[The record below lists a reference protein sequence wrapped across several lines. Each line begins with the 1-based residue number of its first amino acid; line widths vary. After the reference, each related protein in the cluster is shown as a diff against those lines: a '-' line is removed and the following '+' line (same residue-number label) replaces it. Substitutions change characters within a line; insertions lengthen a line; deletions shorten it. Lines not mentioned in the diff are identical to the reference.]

1 MPGILKKIYRLM
13 VADDP
18 ITPMLKVSKKER
30 TPEMLTPRELIQKE
44 STIGQAIFGQ
54 LPPHVVRR
62 EFFNLDEKTWIWHE
76 EVKSGDIHRRE
87 VTTRYELQPQG
98 VLKVQPGPH
107 YTYLEG
113 VELDNFCQAVQA
125 YYERVALHLYKV
137 DPKTGEKL

>member
-1 MPGILKKIYRLM
+1 M
-13 VADDP
+13 
-18 ITPMLKVSKKER
+18 
-30 TPEMLTPRELIQKE
+30 
-44 STIGQAIFGQ
+44 
-54 LPPHVVRR
+54 
-62 EFFNLDEKTWIWHE
+62 
-76 EVKSGDIHRRE
+76 KSGDIHRRE

-98 VLKVQPGPH
+98 VLKVQPGPR

>member
-44 STIGQAIFGQ
+44 SNIGQAIFGQ
-54 LPPHVVRR
+54 LPPHVARR

-98 VLKVQPGPH
+98 VLKVQPGPR